1 MSILLDNSQIID
13 DEHEDEKLSDHNN
26 DSSLSKI
33 NMIFTKAIAYCD
45 ELELNDLIEQRI
57 STMMKILLREKPDI
71 ILLQQIETFP
81 LTLYD

>member
-1 MSILLDNSQIID
+1 MTFIKASGTDEAKEHTQSNLFLLEIKL
-13 DEHEDEKLSDHNN
+13 EKFKL
-26 DSSLSKI
+26 
-33 NMIFTKAIAYCD
+33 AYCD